1 MPGEAERSLWLACGT
16 CRSPKRS
23 ARACGSPRITTR
35 SPMWA
40 RYLLGRRNPSRV
52 QPPQWGT
59 QCVLHLARA
68 QVTSGGVLRSLI
80 KFGVPV
86 VAAAL
91 ALSACGGTTSSGD
104 KSAGGKACD
113 LKIGFFGAL
122 TGDAA
127 NLGINIKN
135 GAELAVN
142 QYNEKNADCKV
153 TLVTFDSQGDP
164 SIAPGL
170 AQKAVTDKKLVGIV
184 GPAFSDESK
193 AADPIFEKAGLNIIT
208 ASATN
213 PALSENGW
221 KTFHRILGNDATQ
234 GPAAAKYIKD
244 VLKAQKVFVS
254 DETAADGKQDD
265 FSPTVT
271 KAKASGATAFFY
283 GGYYSNAS
291 KLAKQLKDGGFTGTF
306 VAADGVKDDGFI
318 KGAGAAAEGAIVTC
332 PCLPPDKAP
341 EFGAA
346 YKAAYNSDPATY
358 SAEAYDAANVFLDGI
373 KAGKTTSAD
382 MMAFISSYSAKG
394 VTKNVK
400 FDAKGE
406 PAEVSV
412 WAYKVTGGKIVP
424 DQEIK

>member
-1 MPGEAERSLWLACGT
+1 
-16 CRSPKRS
+16 
-23 ARACGSPRITTR
+23 
-35 SPMWA
+35 
-40 RYLLGRRNPSRV
+40 
-52 QPPQWGT
+52 
-59 QCVLHLARA
+59 
-68 QVTSGGVLRSLI
+68 LRSVFKIGAPL
-80 KFGVPV
+80 

-91 ALSACGGTTSSGD
+91 ALSACGGTTGDGDSASGD
-104 KSAGGKACD
+104 KACD

-135 GAELAVN
+135 GAELAVTE
-142 QYNEKNADCKV
+142 YNSKNADCKV
-153 TLVTFDSQGDP
+153 SLVSFDSQGDP

-184 GPAFSDESK
+184 GPAFSGESK
-193 AADPIFEKAGLNIIT
+193 AAGPIFAQAGLNTIT

-244 VLKAQKVFVS
+244 VLKADKVFVS
-254 DETAADGKQDD
+254 DDTSEYGKGLADIVKKDLGSAVVATDQTAADGKQDD

-271 KAKASGATAFFY
+271 KAKASGASVFFY

-291 KLAKQLKDGGFTGTF
+291 KLVKQLKDGGFTGTF

-318 KGAGAAAEGAIVTC
+318 KGAGASADGAIVTC
-332 PCLPPDKAP
+332 PCLPPDQAP
-341 EFGAA
+341 EFAAA
-346 YKAAYNSDPATY
+346 YKKAYNSDPATY
-358 SAEAYDAANVFLDGI
+358 SAEAYDAANVFLAAI
-373 KAGKTTSAD
+373 KDGKTTSAD
-382 MMAFISSYSAKG
+382 MMSFISSYSAKG

-406 PAEVSV
+406 PAEVTV

-424 DQEIK
+424 DQEVK

>member
-1 MPGEAERSLWLACGT
+1 VFKIGA
-16 CRSPKRS
+16 
-23 ARACGSPRITTR
+23 
-35 SPMWA
+35 
-40 RYLLGRRNPSRV
+40 
-52 QPPQWGT
+52 
-59 QCVLHLARA
+59 
-68 QVTSGGVLRSLI
+68 
-80 KFGVPV
+80 PV

-91 ALSACGGTTSSGD
+91 ALSACGGTTNNASG
-104 KSAGGKACD
+104 GGSGACD

-142 QYNEKNADCKV
+142 QYNEKNPNCKV
-153 TLVTFDSQGDP
+153 TLVSFDSQGDP

-184 GPAFSDESK
+184 GPAFSGESK
-193 AADPIFEKAGLNIIT
+193 AADPIFDKAGLNIIT

-234 GPAAAKYIKD
+234 GPAAAKYMKD
-244 VLKAQKVFVS
+244 VLKVSKVFVS
-254 DETAADGKQDD
+254 DDTSEYGKGLADIVKKDLGSAVVGTDETAADGKQDD

-271 KAKASGATAFFY
+271 KAKASGAAAFFY

-291 KLAKQLKDGGFTGTF
+291 KLVKQLRDGGFKGYF

-332 PCLPPDKAP
+332 PCLPPAQAP
-341 EFGAA
+341 EFAAA
-346 YKAAYNSDPATY
+346 YKKAYNSDPATY
-358 SAEAYDAANVFLDGI
+358 SAEAYDAANVFLAAI
-373 KAGKTTSAD
+373 KAGKTSSAD
-382 MMAFISSYSAKG
+382 MMSFISSYDQKG
-394 VTKNVK
+394 VTKQVK

-406 PAEVSV
+406 PAQVSV

>member
-1 MPGEAERSLWLACGT
+1 M
-16 CRSPKRS
+16 
-23 ARACGSPRITTR
+23 
-35 SPMWA
+35 
-40 RYLLGRRNPSRV
+40 
-52 QPPQWGT
+52 
-59 QCVLHLARA
+59 
-68 QVTSGGVLRSLI
+68 RSLI

-184 GPAFSDESK
+184 GPAFSGESK
-193 AADPIFEKAGLNIIT
+193 AADPIFEKAGLNLIS

-234 GPAAAKYIKD
+234 GPAAAKYMKD
-244 VLKAQKVFVS
+244 ILKVEKAFVIDDSSEYGKGLADIVRKDLGAMVVGSDAIQQKQ
-254 DETAADGKQDD
+254 TD
-265 FSPTVT
+265 FSGTVT
-271 KAKASGATAFFY
+271 KVTASKAPAVFF
-283 GGYYSNAS
+283 GGYYAEAA
-291 KLAKQLKDGGFTGTF
+291 LLVKQLRSAGYTGTF

-318 KGAGAAAEGAIVTC
+318 KAAGAAAEGAIVTC
-332 PCLPPDKAP
+332 PCLPPDQAP
-341 EFGAA
+341 EFATA
-346 YKAAYNSDPATY
+346 FKKAYNSDPATY
-358 SAEAYDAANVFLDGI
+358 SAEAYDAANVFLAAI
-373 KAGKTTSAD
+373 AAGKSASAD
-382 MMAFISSYSAKG
+382 MTAFIGSYDQKG
-394 VTKNVK
+394 VTKQVK

-406 PAEVSV
+406 PANVSV